1 MHPFVKMKIL
11 QVASGDFF
19 SNYGGGQVY
28 VKNIV
33 KELSSRDNLQIS
45 VISFTKTDKVE
56 RKKMG
61 SGEIISIS
69 DQSSFNLEEQIVAE
83 LRPDVIHVHA
93 GEAEFSRIGRNL
105 KIPVVV
111 TCHHGGLLCPAG
123 TRLNY
128 KDHICTRRITHE
140 NCLPCVL
147 KNTRTGL
154 KLWYPFMRLVSKQS
168 YLKLGKL
175 LKGRRFIPFITPVGT
190 AASHIKRM
198 GDYWNETAEKC
209 SLMIAPCRAI
219 GEAMVVNGL
228 NEDKLRIIPH
238 GIPLPKLRPVY
249 PSIANKRISFYYVG
263 RICYVKGI
271 HVLLK
276 VFNGINNN
284 NIELHLIGG
293 AGNKSERRYMS
304 KLQLQYQSDNRVI
317 WHGKVN
323 PDQVFD
329 ITKDFHISIAPSIF
343 MEIYGLNIAEALAL
357 GKPVIAT
364 RCGGGEMQIEEGK
377 NGWLVEPNN
386 ADALKERIVFA
397 INNKDLL
404 PEMSKNCS
412 AISIQE
418 HCDKLIE
425 LYSDLI
431 SK

>member
-1 MHPFVKMKIL
+1 MKIL

-19 SNYGGGQVY
+19 STYGGGQVY

-56 RKKMG
+56 SKNWG
-61 SGEIISIS
+61 SVEIISIS
-69 DQSSFNLEEQIVAE
+69 NQSSFNLEEQIVAE

-105 KIPVVV
+105 NIPAVV
-111 TCHHGGLLCPAG
+111 TCHLGGLLCPAG
-123 TRLNY
+123 ARMDY
-128 KDHICTRRITHE
+128 KDHICTRDITHE

-154 KLWYPFMRLVSKQS
+154 RLWYPFMRHVPEQT

-175 LKGRRFIPFITPVGT
+175 LKSKRFIPFITPVGIS
-190 AASHIKRM
+190 ALHIKRM
-198 GDYWNETAEKC
+198 ADYWNETAEKC
-209 SLMIAPCRAI
+209 YRMIAPCRAI
-219 GEAMVVNGL
+219 GEAMVINGL
-228 NEDKLRIIPH
+228 DEDKLRIIPH
-238 GIPLPKLRPVY
+238 GIPLPILKPYYLSVV
-249 PSIANKRISFYYVG
+249 NKKIGFYYVG
-263 RICYVKGI
+263 RICYIKGI
-271 HVLLK
+271 HILLK
-276 VFNGINNN
+276 AFHEINNQD
-284 NIELHLIGG
+284 IELHLIGG
-293 AGNKSERRYMS
+293 AGNKSEQRYMS
-304 KLQLQYQSDNRVI
+304 NLQRCYKSDKRII
-317 WHGKVN
+317 WHGKV
-323 PDQVFD
+323 DSDKIFD
-329 ITKDFHISIAPSIF
+329 LTKDFHVSIAPSICL
-343 MEIYGLNIAEALAL
+343 EIYGLNIAEALAL

-364 RCGGGEMQIEEGK
+364 RCGGGEMQIEDGK

-386 ADALKERIVFA
+386 VNALKEKIVFA
-397 INNKDLL
+397 IENKDLL

-431 SK
+431 SR

>member
-1 MHPFVKMKIL
+1 MKIL

-19 SNYGGGQVY
+19 STYGGGQVY

-33 KELSSRDNLQIS
+33 KELSSRDHLQIS
-45 VISFTKTDKVE
+45 VISFTKTDKAE
-56 RKKMG
+56 RKKFG
-61 SGEIISIS
+61 SAEIISIS
-69 DQSSFNLEEQIVAE
+69 DQSSFNVEEEIVAE
-83 LRPDVIHVHA
+83 LKPDIIHVHA
-93 GEAEFSRIGRNL
+93 REEEFSRISQDLN
-105 KIPVVV
+105 IPVVV

-123 TRLNY
+123 TRLDF
-128 KDHICTRRITHE
+128 KDCICTKNMTHK

-154 KLWYPFMRLVSKQS
+154 RLWYPFMRHVSEKT
-168 YLKLGKL
+168 YIKLGKF
-175 LKGRRFIPFITPVGT
+175 LKSKRFIPFITPVGIS
-190 AASHIKRM
+190 ASHIKLM
-198 GDYWNETAEKC
+198 ANYWNETAEKC

-228 NEDKLRIIPH
+228 EEDKLRVIPH
-238 GIPLPKLRPVY
+238 GIPLPKLRQEY

-263 RICYVKGI
+263 RICYIKGI
-271 HVLLK
+271 HILLK
-276 VFNGINNN
+276 AFHEINNDK
-284 NIELHLIGG
+284 IELHLIGG
-293 AGNKSERRYMS
+293 AGNKSEQRYMS
-304 KLQLQYQSDNRVI
+304 DLKRRYKSDKRVI

-323 PDQVFD
+323 PDQIFD
-329 ITKDFHISIAPSIF
+329 LTKDFHVSIAPSIY

-357 GKPVIAT
+357 GKPVVAT
-364 RCGGGEMQIEEGK
+364 RCGGGEMQIEDAK

-386 ADALKERIVFA
+386 VNALKEKIVFA
-397 INNKDLL
+397 IENKDLL

-431 SK
+431 SR

>member
-1 MHPFVKMKIL
+1 MKIL
-11 QVASGDFF
+11 QISSGDFF
-19 SNYGGGQVY
+19 STYGGGQIY

-33 KELSSRDNLQIS
+33 NELCNRRGLQVS
-45 VISFTKTDKVE
+45 VISFTNTVQVK
-56 RKKMG
+56 RKIYR
-61 SGEIISIS
+61 SAILIEVPDSIDSLALQSIISELDPELIHTHS
-69 DQSSFNLEEQIVAE
+69 HKNLAC
-83 LRPDVIHVHA
+83 
-93 GEAEFSRIGRNL
+93 RIGNL
-105 KIPVVV
+105 LGIPVVV
-111 TCHHGGLLCPAG
+111 TSHHGGILCPAG
-123 TRLNY
+123 TLMDYTDKICY
-128 KDHICTRRITHE
+128 KTISHE
-140 NCLPCVL
+140 DCLPCVL
-147 KNTRTGL
+147 RNTRTGL
-154 KLWYPFMRLVSKQS
+154 RLWYPFVRYIPESE
-168 YLKLGKL
+168 YLKIGTYLRTK
-175 LKGRRFIPFITPVGT
+175 RFIPFITPIGI
-190 AASHIKRM
+190 AALQIQSMH
-198 GDYWNETAEKC
+198 DYWSGVAKKC
-209 SLMIAPCRAI
+209 TLMIAPCSAI
-219 GEAMVVNGL
+219 GNAMVKNGL
-228 NEDKLRIIPH
+228 DKNKLNVLPH
-238 GIPLPKLRPVY
+238 GIPLPLNKDAYPEIKNSKL
-249 PSIANKRISFYYVG
+249 SFYYVG

-271 HVLLK
+271 HILLK
-276 VFNGINNN
+276 AFSEIHNAD
-284 NIELHLIGG
+284 IELHLIGG

-304 KLQLQYQSDNRVI
+304 KLQRQYQSDNRII

-329 ITKDFHISIAPSIF
+329 ITKDFHISIASSIY

-404 PEMSKNCS
+404 PKMSKNCS